1 MDNLLVHLSIRFAV
15 SMEIRGWS
23 LSILTCLMTDRAP
36 WTAFWRIF
44 AGSAMEKEIVSDRH
58 IVAQVKGVTSVH
70 SVSDDRTLKVCRISK
85 D

>member
-1 MDNLLVHLSIRFAV
+1 
-15 SMEIRGWS
+15 
-23 LSILTCLMTDRAP
+23 MTDRAP

-58 IVAQVKGVTSVH
+58 IVAQVKDVTSVH